1 MNAEIKTETANDAAP
16 VPTGSAEAGD
26 TQRAFSEAISTAE
39 RTLTEAAKAAER
51 ALREGI
57 DLLRARSKTYRETAD
72 VQFESAQQF
81 VVDKVKERPVTAAL
95 SGLGIGLVL
104 GLLLS
109 NRSR

>member
-1 MNAEIKTETANDAAP
+1 MNADIQTETANDAAP
-16 VPTGSAEAGD
+16 VQTGSAETGD

-57 DLLRARSKTYRETAD
+57 ELLRARSKAYRETAD
-72 VQFESAQQF
+72 VQFGSAQQF
-81 VVDKVKERPVTAAL
+81 VVDKVMERPVTAAL

>member
-1 MNAEIKTETANDAAP
+1 MSADIQTETANDSAP
-16 VPTGSAEAGD
+16 VQTGSTEAAD
-26 TQRAFSEAISTAE
+26 SQRAFADAISTAE
-39 RTLTEAAKAAER
+39 RTLTDAAKAAER

-57 DLLRARSKTYRETAD
+57 ELLRARSRTYRETAD

-81 VVDKVKERPVTAAL
+81 VLDKVKERPVTAAL
-95 SGLGIGLVL
+95 SGLGIGIVL